1 MRYSKQRELV
11 MQTVQALCDH
21 PTAEEIYDAAVKECP
36 GLSLGTV
43 YRNLNSLVDAGR
55 VRRVSI
61 PGKADRFDHTL
72 PWHSHLYCTACGSV
86 VDADVDEKQVMKL
99 VRSQKGVVQDCAVVL
114 FGLCEACA
122 QKQAEA
128 SYRSAI
134 EQGFCS
140 LRLEP
145 LAHGF
150 SVDDLALLSPLMQ
163 VCAAFETPVWI
174 YGTADVCCAPILF
187 QDLAEAFPSV
197 PVIIG
202 YMGYNYEASSAISIA
217 KRYANIYLD
226 PTAAMKQNLMRAVNT
241 AGPEK
246 LLLGSGTPVASYFE
260 LEIEKIRL
268 IESDPARQQ
277 LMLGGNA
284 IRLFRL

>member
-1 MRYSKQRELV
+1 MIIDINNRIGTRPLRSFRSADLLLRE
-11 MQTVQALCDH
+11 M
-21 PTAEEIYDAAVKECP
+21 DAA
-36 GLSLGTV
+36 G
-43 YRNLNSLVDAGR
+43 VDRA
-55 VRRVSI
+55 VISCF
-61 PGKADRFDHTL
+61 PTQ
-72 PWHSHLYCTACGSV
+72 
-86 VDADVDEKQVMKL
+86 DEN
-99 VRSQKGVVQDCAVVL
+99 AVVL
-114 FGLCEACA
+114 EAIHA
-122 QKQAEA
+122 HPDRLSGMFLINPHQKQAEA
-128 SYRSAI
+128 SYRRAI

-187 QDLAEAFPSV
+187 QDLAEAFLSV